1 MKLRVYWQ
9 DTVDPPPTA
18 GTELPDSCDVVVIGA
33 GITGLSAALH
43 LAREG
48 ASVAVLEQHR
58 VGWGASTRNAGMTLI
73 GLKLSPE
80 ALVRTYGLAAAQR
93 FYRSS
98 VAAVDFTEE
107 FLKDE
112 AIDCG
117 FHRHGALWA
126 ACTPAHFHALVESRD
141 LLAESFEHETSLVPR
156 EELVSELG
164 SSRYHGGLLDPLS
177 GGLNPAEM
185 VNGLLATAVESGVT
199 VIEDAEVL
207 GVDRRDGRISVE
219 TARGAVTAGEI
230 VAAANGYTPSW
241 LTWLRRRI
249 IPIGSYIVVTEPLG
263 EGLASELIPRNRMVF
278 DTKKFLVYFRLTPDN
293 RLLFG
298 GRTSFRGHDDGTAAK
313 VLTSWMRGV
322 FPQLGDTAV
331 DYAWSGSVAF
341 TFDQMPR
348 VGRREGVAFSGGYC
362 GHGVANGLYLGAEL
376 ARAMTGKADAPFTD
390 LGHPTVPFYRKR
402 AWFLPIAGAYYRLVD
417 WRANK
422 AKRIGTISGAPPRP
436 IKREL

>member
-1 MKLRVYWQ
+1 
-9 DTVDPPPTA
+9 
-18 GTELPDSCDVVVIGA
+18 
-33 GITGLSAALH
+33 
-43 LAREG
+43 
-48 ASVAVLEQHR
+48 
-58 VGWGASTRNAGMTLI
+58 
-73 GLKLSPE
+73 
-80 ALVRTYGLAAAQR
+80 
-93 FYRSS
+93 
-98 VAAVDFTEE
+98 
-107 FLKDE
+107 
-112 AIDCG
+112 
-117 FHRHGALWA
+117 
-126 ACTPAHFHALVESRD
+126 
-141 LLAESFEHETSLVPR
+141 
-156 EELVSELG
+156 LVSELG

-219 TARGAVTAGEI
+219 TARGAVAAGEI

-263 EGLASELIPRNRMVF
+263 EGLASELIPRDRMVF

-298 GRTSFRGHDDGTAAK
+298 GRTSFWGHDDGTAAK

-322 FPQLGDTAV
+322 FPQLGATAV

-348 VGRREGVAFSGGYC
+348 VGRREGVAFSGGVLRPRRGERSLPGGGTGASDDGKSGCTVY
-362 GHGVANGLYLGAEL
+362 GPGASDRTVLPEARVVPADRRRVLPAGGLASEQG
-376 ARAMTGKADAPFTD
+376 R
-390 LGHPTVPFYRKR
+390 R
-402 AWFLPIAGAYYRLVD
+402 
-417 WRANK
+417 
-422 AKRIGTISGAPPRP
+422 ISGAGF
-436 IKREL
+436 